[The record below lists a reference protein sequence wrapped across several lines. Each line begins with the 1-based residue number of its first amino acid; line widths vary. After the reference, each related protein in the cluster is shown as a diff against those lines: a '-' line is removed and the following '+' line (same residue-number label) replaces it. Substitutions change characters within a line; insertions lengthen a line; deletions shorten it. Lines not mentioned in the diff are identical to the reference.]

1 MRVRALLIVNPRATT
16 TTKPVLG
23 TIVSTLAAQAEIE
36 VVETRHRGDARDIA
50 VRAAGEGW
58 NALLVLSGDGTIN
71 EVVNGLM
78 DQATIRAGQPAAS
91 STKPAESARPAGPAG
106 QLPAIGA
113 IPGGNANVFTRDLGV
128 PADPVAAVQVIA
140 ARLGAGTTRTIGL
153 GLAGDRYF
161 TFNAGL
167 GWDAE
172 VVRGVEEER
181 AQGRPASTGLY
192 VRTALRQYYR
202 HTDRRHPEL
211 TVTAADGTEIDPVAL
226 AIISNTTPWSYA
238 GQRPVSPTP
247 AASFDA
253 GLDAFMLRRLRT
265 ISTVN
270 ALRQMA
276 RRAGRPLTGKYV
288 VNLHDQAEITVR
300 SRKPVALQVDGDYVG
315 DAESVTFRSVPDA
328 LRVITGL
335 RDLGPI

>member
-16 TTKPVLG
+16 TTKPVLD
-23 TIVSTLAAQAEIE
+23 TIVSTLATQAEIE
-36 VVETRHRGDARDIA
+36 VVETRHRGDAREIA
-50 VRAAGEGW
+50 ARAAGEGW
-58 NALLVLSGDGTIN
+58 GALLVLSGDGTIN

-78 DQATIRAGQPAAS
+78 DKAAIRAGQLPPDRGA
-91 STKPAESARPAGPAG
+91 PG

-113 IPGGNANVFTRDLGV
+113 LPGGNANVFTRDLGV

-172 VVRGVEEER
+172 VVRGVEEQR

-192 VRTALRQYYR
+192 IRTALRQYYR

-211 TVTAADGTEIDPVAL
+211 TVVAADGTQIGPVAL

-238 GQRPVSPTP
+238 GQRPISPTP
-247 AASFDA
+247 AASFDT

-265 ISTVN
+265 ISTLN
-270 ALRQMA
+270 AMRQMA

-288 VNLHDQAEITVR
+288 VSLHDQAEITVR
-300 SRKPVALQVDGDYVG
+300 SGKPVALQVDGDYVG
-315 DAESVTFRSVPDA
+315 DAESVTFRSVPSA
-328 LRVITGL
+328 LRVIA
-335 RDLGPI
+335 

>member
-16 TTKPVLG
+16 TTRPVLDAIAG
-23 TIVSTLAAQAEIE
+23 TLAARTQIE
-36 VVETRHRGDARDIA
+36 VVETRYRGDAREIA
-50 VRAAGEGW
+50 ARAVDEGW
-58 NALLVLSGDGTIN
+58 DALLVLSGDGTIN
-71 EVVNGLM
+71 EIVNGLM
-78 DQATIRAGQPAAS
+78 DKATIRAGRPPANEAELAS
-91 STKPAESARPAGPAG
+91 R
-106 QLPAIGA
+106 LPAIGA

-128 PADPVAAVQVIA
+128 PADPVAAVEVIG
-140 ARLGAGTTRTIGL
+140 ARLAAGTTRTIGL

-172 VVRGVEEER
+172 VVRGVEEQR

-192 VRTALRQYYR
+192 IRTALRQYYR
-202 HTDRRHPEL
+202 RTDRRHPEL
-211 TVTAADGTEIDPVAL
+211 TVAAADGTRIDPVAL
-226 AIISNTTPWSYA
+226 AIVSNTTPWSYA

-247 AASFDA
+247 AASFDT

-265 ISTVN
+265 ISTLN

-276 RRAGRPLTGKYV
+276 SRTDQPVTGKYV

-300 SRKPVALQVDGDYVG
+300 ARKPVALQVDGDYVG
-315 DAESVTFRSVPDA
+315 EAESVTFRSVPDA
-328 LRVITGL
+328 LRVIA
-335 RDLGPI
+335 

>member
-1 MRVRALLIVNPRATT
+1 MRVRALLIVNPQATT
-16 TTKPVLG
+16 TTKPVLD

-58 NALLVLSGDGTIN
+58 DALLVLSGDGTIN

-78 DQATIRAGQPAAS
+78 DKATIRAGQPAAS
-91 STKPAESARPAGPAG
+91 GTQPAEPAEPAG

-192 VRTALRQYYR
+192 MRTALRQYYR

-211 TVTAADGTEIDPVAL
+211 TVTAADGTHIDPVAL

-253 GLDAFMLRRLRT
+253 GLDAFLLRRLRT

-276 RRAGRPLTGKYV
+276 RRTGQPLTGKHV
-288 VNLHDQAEITVR
+288 VNLHDQTEITVR
-300 SRKPVALQVDGDYVG
+300 SRKPVALQVDGDYLG

-328 LRVITGL
+328 LRVIAGL

>member
-16 TTKPVLG
+16 TTKPVLD
-23 TIVSTLAAQAEIE
+23 TIVSTLATQAEIE
-36 VVETRHRGDARDIA
+36 VVETRHRGDAREIA
-50 VRAAGEGW
+50 VRAADEGW
-58 NALLVLSGDGTIN
+58 GALLVLSGDGTIN

-78 DQATIRAGQPAAS
+78 DKAAIRAGQLPPDPGA
-91 STKPAESARPAGPAG
+91 PG

-113 IPGGNANVFTRDLGV
+113 LPGGNANVFTRDLGV

-172 VVRGVEEER
+172 VVRGVEEQR

-192 VRTALRQYYR
+192 MRTALRQYYR

-211 TVTAADGTEIDPVAL
+211 TVVAADGTQIDPVAL

-238 GQRPVSPTP
+238 GQRPLSPTP
-247 AASFDA
+247 AASFDT

-265 ISTVN
+265 ISTLN
-270 ALRQMA
+270 AMRQMA

-288 VNLHDQAEITVR
+288 VSLHDQAEITVR

-315 DAESVTFRSVPDA
+315 DAESVTFRSVPSA
-328 LRVITGL
+328 LRVIA
-335 RDLGPI
+335 

>member
-16 TTKPVLG
+16 TTKPVLD
-23 TIVSTLAAQAEIE
+23 TIVSTLATQAEIE
-36 VVETRHRGDARDIA
+36 VVETRHRGDAREIA
-50 VRAAGEGW
+50 VRAADEGW
-58 NALLVLSGDGTIN
+58 GALLVLSGDGTIN

-78 DQATIRAGQPAAS
+78 EKAAIRAGQP
-91 STKPAESARPAGPAG
+91 PADRGAAG

-140 ARLGAGTTRTIGL
+140 ARLAAGTTRTIGL

-172 VVRGVEEER
+172 VVCGVEEQR

-192 VRTALRQYYR
+192 MRTALRQYYR
-202 HTDRRHPEL
+202 RTDRRHPEL
-211 TVTAADGTEIDPVAL
+211 TVLAADGTPIDPVAL

-238 GQRPVSPTP
+238 GQRPLSPTP
-247 AASFDA
+247 AASFDT
-253 GLDAFMLRRLRT
+253 GLDAFLLRRLRT
-265 ISTVN
+265 ISTLN
-270 ALRQMA
+270 AMRQMA
-276 RRAGRPLTGKYV
+276 RRAGQPLTGKYV

-315 DAESVTFRSVPDA
+315 DAESVTFRSVPGA
-328 LRVITGL
+328 LRVIA
-335 RDLGPI
+335 

>member
-16 TTKPVLG
+16 TTKPVLD
-23 TIVSTLAAQAEIE
+23 TIVSTLATQAEIE

-50 VRAAGEGW
+50 VRAADEGW
-58 NALLVLSGDGTIN
+58 DALLVLSGDGTIN

-78 DQATIRAGQPAAS
+78 DKGVAA
-91 STKPAESARPAGPAG
+91 A

-113 IPGGNANVFTRDLGV
+113 LPGGNANVFTRDLGV
-128 PADPVAAVQVIA
+128 PADPVAAVGVIA

-172 VVRGVEEER
+172 VVRGVEEQR

-192 VRTALRQYYR
+192 MRTALRQYYR
-202 HTDRRHPEL
+202 LTDRRHPEL
-211 TVTAADGTEIDPVAL
+211 TVAAADGTEIDPVAL

-238 GQRPVSPTP
+238 GQRPISPTP

-265 ISTVN
+265 ISTLN
-270 ALRQMA
+270 AMRQMA
-276 RRAGRPLTGKYV
+276 RRSGRPLTGKYV
-288 VNLHDQAEITVR
+288 VSLHDQAEITVR

-315 DAESVTFRSVPDA
+315 DAESVTFRSVPGA
-328 LRVITGL
+328 LRVIA
-335 RDLGPI
+335 

>member
-16 TTKPVLG
+16 TTKPVLD
-23 TIVSTLAAQAEIE
+23 TIVGTLAAQADIE
-36 VVETRHRGDARDIA
+36 VVETRYRGDAREIA

-58 NALLVLSGDGTIN
+58 DALLVLSGDGTIN

-78 DQATIRAGQPAAS
+78 DKAAGQP
-91 STKPAESARPAGPAG
+91 PQARE
-106 QLPAIGA
+106 LPAIGA

-172 VVRGVEEER
+172 VVRGVEEQR
-181 AQGRPASTGLY
+181 AQGQPASTGLY
-192 VRTALRQYYR
+192 MRTALRQFYR
-202 HTDRRHPEL
+202 HTDRRNPEL
-211 TVTAADGTEIDPVAL
+211 TVEAADGTRIDPVAL
-226 AIISNTTPWSYA
+226 AIISNTTPWTYA

-247 AASFDA
+247 AASFDL
-253 GLDAFMLRRLRT
+253 GLDAFLLRRLRT
-265 ISTVN
+265 ISTLN

-276 RRAGRPLTGKYV
+276 RRSGQPLTGKYV

-315 DAESVTFRSVPDA
+315 DAESVTFRSVPGA
-328 LRVITGL
+328 LRVIA
-335 RDLGPI
+335 

>member
-16 TTKPVLG
+16 TTKPVLD

-36 VVETRHRGDARDIA
+36 VVETRYRGDAREIA

-58 NALLVLSGDGTIN
+58 GALLVLSGDGTIN

-78 DQATIRAGQPAAS
+78 DKAGVGAGPPS
-91 STKPAESARPAGPAG
+91 VNPAGPANPE

-113 IPGGNANVFTRDLGV
+113 LPGGNANVFTRDLGV
-128 PADPVAAVQVIA
+128 PADPLAAVQVIA
-140 ARLGAGTTRTIGL
+140 DRLGAGTTRTIGL

-172 VVRGVEEER
+172 VVRGVEEQR

-192 VRTALRQYYR
+192 MRTALRQYYR
-202 HTDRRHPEL
+202 LTDRRHPEL
-211 TVTAADGTEIDPVAL
+211 AVAAADGTEIDPVAR
-226 AIISNTTPWSYA
+226 AIISNTPPWSYA
-238 GQRPVSPTP
+238 GQRPISPTP

-265 ISTVN
+265 ISTLN
-270 ALRQMA
+270 AMRQMA
-276 RRAGRPLTGKYV
+276 RRSGRPLTGKYV
-288 VNLHDQAEITVR
+288 VSLHDQAEITVR

-315 DAESVTFRSVPDA
+315 DAESVTFRSVPGA
-328 LRVITGL
+328 LRVIA
-335 RDLGPI
+335 

>member
-16 TTKPVLG
+16 TTKPVLD
-23 TIVSTLAAQAEIE
+23 TIVSTLATQAEIE

-50 VRAAGEGW
+50 VRAADEGW
-58 NALLVLSGDGTIN
+58 GALLVLSGDGTIN

-78 DQATIRAGQPAAS
+78 DKAGVRAGQSPAD
-91 STKPAESARPAGPAG
+91 PGMAG

-113 IPGGNANVFTRDLGV
+113 LPGGNANVFTRDLGV
-128 PADPVAAVQVIA
+128 PADPMAAVQVIA

-172 VVRGVEEER
+172 VVRGVEEQR

-192 VRTALRQYYR
+192 MRTALRQYYR
-202 HTDRRHPEL
+202 QTDRRHPEL
-211 TVTAADGTEIDPVAL
+211 TVEAADGTQIDPVAL

-238 GQRPVSPTP
+238 GQRPISPTP

-265 ISTVN
+265 ISTLN
-270 ALRQMA
+270 AMRQMG
-276 RRAGRPLTGKYV
+276 RRSGRPPTGKYV
-288 VNLHDQAEITVR
+288 VSLHDQAEITVR

-315 DAESVTFRSVPDA
+315 DAESVTFRSVPSA
-328 LRVITGL
+328 LRVIA
-335 RDLGPI
+335 

>member
-16 TTKPVLG
+16 TTKPVLD
-23 TIVSTLAAQAEIE
+23 TIVGTLAAQARIE
-36 VVETRHRGDARDIA
+36 VVETRYRGNAREIA
-50 VRAAGEGW
+50 ARAADEDW
-58 NALLVLSGDGTIN
+58 DAVLVLSGDGTIN

-78 DQATIRAGQPAAS
+78 DQATVRTGQP
-91 STKPAESARPAGPAG
+91 PAGGGDLAAR
-106 QLPAIGA
+106 LPAIGA
-113 IPGGNANVFTRDLGV
+113 LPGGNANVFTRDLGV

-172 VVRGVEEER
+172 VVRGVEEQR

-211 TVTAADGTEIDPVAL
+211 AVAAANGTQIDPVAL
-226 AIISNTTPWSYA
+226 AIISNTTPWTYA
-238 GQRPVSPTP
+238 GQHPVSPTP
-247 AASFDA
+247 AASFDI
-253 GLDAFMLRRLRT
+253 GLDAFLLRRLRT
-265 ISTVN
+265 ISTLS

-276 RRAGRPLTGKYV
+276 RRTGQPLTGRYV

-315 DAESVTFRSVPDA
+315 DAESVTFRSVPGA
-328 LRVITGL
+328 LRVIA
-335 RDLGPI
+335 